1 MRASFLLFPVVLALA
16 SCQTTPPAGP
26 DRFAAADH
34 NGDGRLSR
42 DEVNDYFVAGIFTE
56 RDRDGDGYITQAEWN
71 PEMKAAEVKEFK
83 ARDLNGDGRV
93 SLAEAQAYARKK
105 GVYDEAF
112 AEADTN
118 RDGFVSREEAVA
130 YYASK
135 EGPVR

>member
-1 MRASFLLFPVVLALA
+1 MRSLSLLLPVVLALA
-16 SCQTTPPAGP
+16 SCKTTPPSGP

-42 DEVNDYFVAGIFTE
+42 EEVSDYFVSGIFAE
-56 RDRDGDGYITQAEWN
+56 RDRDGDGYISKAEWN
-71 PEMKAAEVKEFK
+71 PEMTAAEAKLFK

-93 SLAEAQAYARKK
+93 SLAEAQAFARKA
-105 GVYDEAF
+105 GTYDEAF
-112 AEADTN
+112 KEADVN

-135 EGPVR
+135 EGPAR